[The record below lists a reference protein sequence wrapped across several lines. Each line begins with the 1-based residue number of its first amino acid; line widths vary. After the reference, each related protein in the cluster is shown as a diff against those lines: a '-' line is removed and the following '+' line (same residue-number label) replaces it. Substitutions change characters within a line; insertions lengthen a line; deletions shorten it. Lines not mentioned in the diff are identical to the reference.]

1 MKFIKALKK
10 ILKPVR
16 WYDFRNTSPISS
28 VFGLDRGLP
37 IDRYYIE
44 KFLSVNR
51 RFIKGRVL
59 EIGDNY
65 YSRKFG
71 NNVTFFDVLHTE
83 KKNNNVTIVGDLTNK
98 STLKENF
105 VDCFL
110 CTQTLN
116 FIFDFKSAI
125 EGIKYVLK
133 PGGTALVTLA
143 GICQISQY
151 DMDRWGDYWRF
162 TTASAE
168 KIFSNIFGGEN
179 VIIDFYGNVLSC
191 IALLEGLS
199 VEELE
204 KDELNYKDKNYQLLI
219 TIIAKKV

>member
-1 MKFIKALKK
+1 MILTKLLKR
-10 ILKPVR
+10 ILKPTR
-16 WYDFRNTSPISS
+16 WYDFRNTKPISS

-51 RFIKGRVL
+51 GFIRGRVL
-59 EIGDNY
+59 EVGDNY
-65 YSRKFG
+65 YSKRFG
-71 NNVTFFDVLHTE
+71 ENVTFFDVLHIE
-83 KKNNNVTIVGDLTNK
+83 KKSNVTLVGDLTNK
-98 STLKENF
+98 NTLKENL
-105 VDCFL
+105 VDCFV

-116 FIFDFKSAI
+116 FIYDFNSAV
-125 EGIKYVLK
+125 EGIKYILK

-168 KIFSNIFGGEN
+168 KVFSNIFGQEN

-191 IALLEGLS
+191 ISLLEGLA

-219 TIIAKKV
+219 TIIAKKD